1 MKKYLTNLNGWQRFF
16 IFILLFIYLPLSI
29 DRIAKIDLPNVQK
42 YSDVEIKQKINDFI
56 KKERIEK
63 IISIEAFE
71 TDFDELAKKFGGK
84 IEYKNDRDELLA
96 LRKMADI
103 SGKINGNIS
112 AKDPNLMKNQNLIWV
127 SFSSENE
134 YYYLAVIN
142 YSKKREIF
150 ESDADVKKF
159 SAFTQG
165 LINQTKL
172 KIGSEAY
179 MELLKI
185 LSYFTLA
192 AFLTYFFGF
201 MIGWVI
207 NGFKR
212 NKGS

>member
-1 MKKYLTNLNGWQRFF
+1 MSNYLSKLNGWQRFF
-16 IFILLFIYLPLSI
+16 IFILLFVYLPLTI

-42 YSDVEIKQKINDFI
+42 YSDIEIKQKINDFI
-56 KKERIEK
+56 KKERIDN

-84 IEYKNDRDELLA
+84 LEYKNDRDELEA

-103 SGKINGNIS
+103 SEKINGNIS
-112 AKDPNLMKNQNLIWV
+112 AKDPSLMKNQNLIWV
-127 SFSSENE
+127 SFSSEKE

-150 ESDADVKKF
+150 ESDADVKKL
-159 SAFTQG
+159 STFTQG

-172 KIGSEAY
+172 KIESETY
-179 MELLKI
+179 VELLKV

-192 AFLTYFFGF
+192 AFLTYLLGF
-201 MIGWVI
+201 MIGWVVK
-207 NGFKR
+207 GFRQK
-212 NKGS
+212 